1 MVLEQACWIVNSKS
15 LLRRA
20 YHCKEVDCEMKVE
33 SIAGE
38 RALTQQMLKKL
49 KLPVY
54 LHTLFS
60 IRHLL
65 REEWPAFTAFR
76 CSPD

>member
-1 MVLEQACWIVNSKS
+1 MLNPKS
-15 LLRRA
+15 LLRYA
-20 YHCKEVDCEMKVE
+20 YHCMEADREMKVE

-65 REEWPAFTAFR
+65 LEEWPDSTALG
-76 CSPD
+76 CSPH